1 MKPMETKSGVRR
13 CGAGVLALVLALG
26 PAWAAQDVRP
36 VLPAAPAETAD
47 RAVAAPVAADK
58 GAVPPRPD
66 ASGRNPFAVVEEA
79 MVPPDYDLAASLVR
93 LSALVAVAEGCSALL
108 LLPDEA
114 AATDGRGGRYQR
126 VLSGDWLNLRMAG
139 RDYIFRVTVTQSEVS
154 LLAESGAKYGLTL

>member
-1 MKPMETKSGVRR
+1 METKSGVRR

-108 LLPDEA
+108 LLLPDDA